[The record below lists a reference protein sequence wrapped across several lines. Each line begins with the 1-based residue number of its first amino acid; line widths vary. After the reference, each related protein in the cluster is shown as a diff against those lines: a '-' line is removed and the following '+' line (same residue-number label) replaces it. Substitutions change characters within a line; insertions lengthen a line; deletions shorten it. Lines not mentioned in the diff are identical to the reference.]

1 MFDSFFR
8 VDSFLVQWYSLIR
21 LETMKAVI
29 NLFTEWQRKG
39 AIVVFYLGW
48 GREASHNG
56 KVNFSIRMRMY
67 KVSWNYID
75 FFFFWWLKYIL
86 HPLTLVLLSLWSFK
100 VSQTFAL
107 LSIWPS
113 HHVLLTISKWSH
125 LFWNIKK
132 KKSLNLTDENDSILK
147 LHGVNCKFGNLRH
160 QNDNSSNV

>member
-1 MFDSFFR
+1 MRVLSKFDSFFGI
-8 VDSFLVQWYSLIR
+8 DSPLVQWYSLIH

-39 AIVVFYLGW
+39 AILVFYLGW

-56 KVNFSIRMRMY
+56 KVNFSIRIWIR
-67 KVSWNYID
+67 WAGITLI
-75 FFFFWWLKYIL
+75 FFFIWLKYIL

-100 VSQTFAL
+100 VSKLAINHKL
-107 LSIWPS
+107 LHCLSIWPS

-132 KKSLNLTDENDSILK
+132 KK
-147 LHGVNCKFGNLRH
+147 V
-160 QNDNSSNV
+160 